1 MLRVGVSV
9 LILIATSKLAPGLMV
24 CTEGTTLMVAFAA
37 TAFEVETV
45 AAEVFGV
52 VLKLGAVEGGVLPQ
66 PVTSIL
72 ITPIDKRAEATKRFA
87 REILF
92 FNFLFPF

>member
-1 MLRVGVSV
+1 M
-9 LILIATSKLAPGLMV
+9 LILIATSKLAPGLVV

-72 ITPIDKRAEATKRFA
+72 IAPIDIRTAATNRFA
-87 REILF
+87 REMMF
-92 FNFLFPF
+92 FNFLIPF